1 MKKSVTT
8 DLCKIGN
15 YVITESCNFS
25 EQSWYLVNS
34 GAEEVLVVGQ
44 RLDDVEPA
52 RASVVAFQDLEQ
64 PKDISSFVVN
74 MALSDGRGRHRSPQI
89 SLERCD

>member
-8 DLCKIGN
+8 DLCKITRLCNYN

-52 RASVVAFQDLEQ
+52 RASVVAFQDLEK
-64 PKDISSFVVN
+64 PK
-74 MALSDGRGRHRSPQI
+74 
-89 SLERCD
+89 ERFSGLTL